1 MSGKKPK
8 LYVQMVG
15 CKTLVVANGIAE
27 LEPHLPDSERIQ
39 NHLIYERRAC
49 ELDKERRPRPLLIVL
64 ENGIFNSV
72 LREVRRKIGKDVGGA
87 IHLVAQSGNLPI
99 CVVMSRDMVD

>member
-15 CKTLVVANGIAE
+15 CRTLTVANRITE

-72 LREVRRKIGKDVGGA
+72 LREVRRKTGKDVGGA
-87 IHLVAQSGNLPI
+87 IYLVAQSGNLPI
-99 CVVMSRDMVD
+99 CVVMSRDMLD